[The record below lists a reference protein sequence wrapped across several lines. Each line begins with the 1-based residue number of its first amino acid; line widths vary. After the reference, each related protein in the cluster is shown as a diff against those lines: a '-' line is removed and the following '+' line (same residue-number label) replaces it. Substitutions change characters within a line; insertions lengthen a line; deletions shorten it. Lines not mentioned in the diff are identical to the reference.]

1 MVETILLHGD
11 ADGCGELVQVDK
23 VLGHVRGQHRI
34 NQALA
39 HRLERRGIQV
49 LEKNSVKYD
58 NLKGDLQRKIYC
70 SICFFAL

>member
-49 LEKNSVKYD
+49 LGKNGVKYD
-58 NLKGDLQRKIYC
+58 NLKVICKEIFYC